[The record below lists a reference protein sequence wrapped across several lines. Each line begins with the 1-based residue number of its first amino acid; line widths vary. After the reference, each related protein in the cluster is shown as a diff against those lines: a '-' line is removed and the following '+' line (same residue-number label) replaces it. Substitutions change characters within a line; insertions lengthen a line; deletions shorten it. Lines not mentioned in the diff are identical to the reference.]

1 VTVINASYALG
12 TMKIIYRAGDITEAH
27 IIKGLLESNG
37 IDAYVGGYYLQGA
50 VGDLAARD
58 FAHVH
63 VADENQQRAI
73 EIISDYED
81 NDHSKQHNITPS
93 ETTISNKI
101 LLVVII
107 VILFFAIYTLALK

>member
-1 VTVINASYALG
+1 MYASG
-12 TMKIIYRAGDITEAH
+12 TMKIIYRAGDITEAQ

-63 VADENQQRAI
+63 VADKNQQRAV
-73 EIISDYED
+73 EIISDYEG
-81 NDHSKQHNITPS
+81 NNYSKQNSNTPS

-107 VILFFAIYTLALK
+107 AISIIAIYTLVLK